1 MLSNPNKFN
10 AEELGKDPKK
20 YVEWLLSGPEAWGGI
35 PELKALG
42 EIYSI
47 EFGVVVIQDVEI
59 LLFGLNE
66 GRKDRVYVLFDGTH
80 YNLVAHDWIAG

>member
-1 MLSNPNKFN
+1 M
-10 AEELGKDPKK
+10 
-20 YVEWLLSGPEAWGGI
+20 
-35 PELKALG
+35 KALG